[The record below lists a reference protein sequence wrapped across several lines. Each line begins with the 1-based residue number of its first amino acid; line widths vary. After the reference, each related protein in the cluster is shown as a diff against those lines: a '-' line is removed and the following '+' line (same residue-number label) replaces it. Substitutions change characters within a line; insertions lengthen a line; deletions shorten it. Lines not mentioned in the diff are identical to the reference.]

1 MQLFSLLFIFHS
13 CSDTTSSISSGI
25 QSQSQDEGEGSLQG
39 RERGRGSDLGEIMSS
54 KDAYQLLFQSGVET
68 VRAWAKTVNIKD
80 YM

>member
-1 MQLFSLLFIFHS
+1 
-13 CSDTTSSISSGI
+13 
-25 QSQSQDEGEGSLQG
+25 
-39 RERGRGSDLGEIMSS
+39 MSS